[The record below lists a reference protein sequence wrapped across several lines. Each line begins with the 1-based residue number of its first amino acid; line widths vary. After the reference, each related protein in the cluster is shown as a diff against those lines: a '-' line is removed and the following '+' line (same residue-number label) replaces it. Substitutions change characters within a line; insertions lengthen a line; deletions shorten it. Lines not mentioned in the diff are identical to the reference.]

1 MSGYASPL
9 HGGYQAV
16 HRVHLHK
23 REAEAAAEA
32 DPQVLAAVAPAGV
45 LPYVN
50 DGPVSG
56 PLTPAVGDLV
66 ATPKGFRSLALEGF
80 SEDLDQDGFVDPI
93 APAAPVVTVAAPAPV
108 AAPLVHA
115 ALPAPVAAPVAALNA
130 VAAAAPVFNPFLP
143 AAAPL
148 AAPLAAPVAAPLAA
162 PFINPLVAA
171 AAVAHAPVVKS
182 VVETPAVVDTAVH
195 AAPLLHHV
203 LPHVAHVAPVP
214 VVARNPHVIKPFV
227 QF

>member
-93 APAAPVVTVAAPAPV
+93 APAAPVVTVAAPAPW
-108 AAPLVHA
+108 PR
-115 ALPAPVAAPVAALNA
+115 PWC
-130 VAAAAPVFNPFLP
+130 
-143 AAAPL
+143 
-148 AAPLAAPVAAPLAA
+148 
-162 PFINPLVAA
+162 
-171 AAVAHAPVVKS
+171 
-182 VVETPAVVDTAVH
+182 TP
-195 AAPLLHHV
+195 PS
-203 LPHVAHVAPVP
+203 PPP
-214 VVARNPHVIKPFV
+214 
-227 QF
+227 